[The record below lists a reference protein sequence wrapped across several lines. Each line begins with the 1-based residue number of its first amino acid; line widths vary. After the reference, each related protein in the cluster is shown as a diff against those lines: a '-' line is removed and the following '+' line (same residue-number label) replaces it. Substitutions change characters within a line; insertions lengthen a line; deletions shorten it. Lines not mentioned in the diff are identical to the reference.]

1 MTDLARK
8 NVLITG
14 AASGIGRLMA
24 EKIASLGARVILW
37 DVSQQGLNEL
47 SAELQGRRYT
57 VAAYHCDLADR
68 SAIYATAARVLEEHG
83 PVDVLV
89 NNAGIV
95 SGKPLLEASDEE
107 ILHTFSVNTLALFW
121 TTRAFLPAMLKR
133 GSGHIVN
140 IASAAGLVGVPRL
153 TDYTASKFAAVGF
166 DEALR
171 LELQRQGANIVT
183 TIVCPYY
190 IATGMFAG
198 ARTRFPWLLP
208 ILEPDYV
215 AERIVGAIRANRRRL
230 VMPRF
235 VLTALPLRLL
245 PPRLFDTLT
254 RFFGISGSMDEFTG
268 RKGH

>member
-1 MTDLARK
+1 
-8 NVLITG
+8 
-14 AASGIGRLMA
+14 
-24 EKIASLGARVILW
+24 
-37 DVSQQGLNEL
+37 
-47 SAELQGRRYT
+47 
-57 VAAYHCDLADR
+57 
-68 SAIYATAARVLEEHG
+68 
-83 PVDVLV
+83 
-89 NNAGIV
+89 
-95 SGKPLLEASDEE
+95 
-107 ILHTFSVNTLALFW
+107 
-121 TTRAFLPAMLKR
+121 MLKR

-245 PPRLFDTLT
+245 PQRLFDTLT